1 MLERGN
7 VGDATAFT
15 RLLGRPPLPVSAF
28 VNPANKSAARREA
41 VLGWMA
47 PLLRFSVAFMWLI
60 AGVVSLGPQS
70 TESLELLRKIG
81 ASATT
86 APILLI
92 GAALFDLV
100 LGVLTLL
107 PRRPPL
113 LWTAQILLV
122 LLYTAIIS
130 VFLPALWLE
139 PFGPVAKNVPILVVL
154 WLLRQLEERR

>member
-1 MLERGN
+1 
-7 VGDATAFT
+7 
-15 RLLGRPPLPVSAF
+15 
-28 VNPANKSAARREA
+28 
-41 VLGWMA
+41 
-47 PLLRFSVAFMWLI
+47 LI